1 MSSNIKQS
9 TDWFRR
15 YVSLIT
21 LVVVGALIY
30 MIFFSDTSVMHKIR
44 YQHTI
49 DSLNIEVEINR
60 DSMLYYKELNSR
72 LTTDPEI
79 MEQIVR
85 EQHNMKKPDEDVFI
99 FVKE

>member
-1 MSSNIKQS
+1 MNSNLKQS

-15 YVSLIT
+15 YVSLVTVIVICV
-21 LVVVGALIY
+21 LVY

-44 YQHTI
+44 YQRTI
-49 DSLNIEVEINR
+49 DSLNIEVNINR

-72 LTTDPEI
+72 LSTDPEI
-79 MEQIVR
+79 MEQVVR